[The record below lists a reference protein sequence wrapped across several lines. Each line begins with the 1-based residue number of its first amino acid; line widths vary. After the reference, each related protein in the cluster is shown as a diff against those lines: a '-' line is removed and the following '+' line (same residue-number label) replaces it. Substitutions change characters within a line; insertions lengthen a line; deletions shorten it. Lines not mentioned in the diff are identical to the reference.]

1 MDADTVL
8 SSAEESMGKA
18 LDFTLGEFAS
28 IHTGKASPSMVD
40 GITVDVYGSSMKLR
54 DIAAITTPDNSLIM
68 IQPWDQTV
76 VKEIEKAIIAANI
89 GFNPSAMGTSIRVPV
104 PELSRERRQE
114 LVKVAN
120 GHAEE
125 GRVRIRSARRDA
137 MDGLKCLA
145 KDKEISED
153 DRKRLEKDVQKLT
166 DDNVGKIATALK
178 AKEKE
183 LLTV

>member
-1 MDADTVL
+1 MDADSIITT
-8 SSAEESMGKA
+8 AEEGMAKA

-40 GITVDVYGSSMKLR
+40 GISVDVYGSSMKLR
-54 DIAAITTPDNSLIM
+54 DIAAITTPDTRLIM
-68 IQPWDQTV
+68 IQPWDQGV

-104 PELSRERRQE
+104 PELSRDRRQE

-125 GRVRIRSARRDA
+125 GRVRIRGARRDA
-137 MDGLKCLA
+137 MDGLKKLE
-145 KDKEISED
+145 KEKEISED
-153 DRKRLEKDVQKLT
+153 DRKRYEKDVQKLT
-166 DDNVGKIATALK
+166 DDHVAKIASSLK
-178 AKEKE
+178 AKEQE

>member
-1 MDADTVL
+1 MDADSILET
-8 SSAEESMGKA
+8 AQEGMTKA

-40 GITVDVYGSSMKLR
+40 GISVDVYGSSMKLR
-54 DIAAITTPDNSLIM
+54 DIAAITTPDNNLIM

-125 GRVRIRSARRDA
+125 GRVRIRSARRTA
-137 MDGLKCLA
+137 MDGLKSVE
-145 KDKEISED
+145 KSKEISED
-153 DRKRLEKDVQKLT
+153 DRKLYEKDIQKLT
-166 DDNVGKIATALK
+166 DDHVAKIAAALK